1 MTKQSG
7 SGRHLAAPAQQQLQQ
22 QPNAMIGTD
31 VDLLER
37 KPSPPNY
44 LSREL
49 FNPGRFPRYL
59 ALLPPPN
66 GCPTQHHTGTA
77 HSRSEVGLIETE
89 RAPNSSRR
97 QSLVDSRRG
106 ALLLAPPSL

>member
-7 SGRHLAAPAQQQLQQ
+7 SGQHLIAPAQQQRQ
-22 QPNAMIGTD
+22 QPSNAMIGTD
-31 VDLLER
+31 LDPFER
-37 KPSPPNY
+37 KSDAPNY

-49 FNPGRFPRYL
+49 FNSGRLPRYP

-66 GCPTQHHTGTA
+66 GCPTQHHTGA
-77 HSRSEVGLIETE
+77 APSRSEVELIETE

-97 QSLVDSRRG
+97 QSLVDSRR
-106 ALLLAPPSL
+106 